1 MELTGGVPLEQSAI
15 MLRSRPASGAIL
27 LVVMPEIRREI
38 IKIAVPVS
46 LETVFQV
53 ALGFVNQVI
62 VGTLGTATIA
72 AVGLANNVLFIGI
85 LCLNVLGSG
94 CSILTSQALGRGDQ
108 AAVSRIA
115 SLSLAVAL
123 LVSSAIAVPLSVF
136 ATPFLA
142 SVGADPE
149 IAVIAGPYLGLMAL
163 TLPLITLSVVASS
176 VFRAIGQPRVPMV
189 VTIAAVALT
198 PFLAWWLVI
207 PLRMGAPGAAL
218 AGVITQGLRALVML
232 GLLFLNARG
241 IRFAWPDG
249 KEARVLLKSMVSLT
263 WPLFVTEILFSGG
276 IFLYALMVERLGTP
290 ELAAFQIVAMLENVF
305 ITASFGLN
313 AAATILV
320 AKAIGRADRSG
331 IWLMSNSILKLG
343 VLSAAGFGVLFA
355 ATGFLLPVFFPNT
368 TPGVQ
373 SWAFWAIMV
382 SAVFQVV
389 KVSNMIFFGVI
400 SSGGDTR
407 FLLLSDFLTVFV
419 LGLPA
424 AYLLAFTFHW
434 GFWGVILGRVIA
446 EETLRVGMFFWRY
459 KTGVWFKLEPAD
471 ESKREIVL
479 T

>member
-1 MELTGGVPLEQSAI
+1 VT
-15 MLRSRPASGAIL
+15 
-27 LVVMPEIRREI
+27 PEIRREI
-38 IKIAVPVS
+38 IKIAIPVS

-62 VGTLGTATIA
+62 VGTVGTATIA

-94 CSILTSQALGRGDQ
+94 CSILISKALGAGDQ
-108 AAVSRIA
+108 LAVSRIA
-115 SLSLAVAL
+115 SLSLAAAL
-123 LVSSAIAVPLSVF
+123 LISSAIAVPLFLF
-136 ATPFLA
+136 AIPFLT
-142 SVGADPE
+142 SVGTAPE
-149 IAVIAGPYLGLMAL
+149 IAVIAGPYLSLSAL
-163 TLPLITLSVVASS
+163 TLPLITLSVVTSS
-176 VFRAIGQPRVPMV
+176 VFRATGQARVPMI
-189 VTIAAVALT
+189 VTISAVALT
-198 PFLAWWLVI
+198 PLLAWWFVI
-207 PLRMGAPGAAL
+207 PMQMGAIGAAL
-218 AGVITQGLRALVML
+218 AGVLTQALRTTVLM
-232 GLLFLNARG
+232 GLLFTTSRG
-241 IRFAWPDG
+241 IRFVWPDAI
-249 KEARVLLKSMVSLT
+249 EARTLLTTMLTLT

-290 ELAAFQIVAMLENVF
+290 ELAAFQIVATLEPVF
-305 ITASFGLN
+305 ITAAFGFN

-320 AKAIGRADRSG
+320 AQAIGRADRPG
-331 IWLMSNSILKLG
+331 IWQTSNSILKLG
-343 VLSAAGFGVLFA
+343 AISAVGFGLLFA
-355 ATGFLLPVFFPNT
+355 ASGFLLPIFFANT
-368 TPGVQ
+368 TPQVQ
-373 SWAFWAIMV
+373 SWAFWAIIV

-407 FLLLSDFLTVFV
+407 FLLFSDFLTVFV

-459 KTGVWFKLEPAD
+459 KTGVWFKLEPSNGAAHD
-471 ESKREIVL
+471 TVL

>member
-1 MELTGGVPLEQSAI
+1 LRLHPSAI
-15 MLRSRPASGAIL
+15 MLRSRQSSGAIL
-27 LVVMPEIRREI
+27 RVVTPDIHPDTTRQI
-38 IKIAVPVS
+38 IKIAIPVS

-53 ALGFVNQVI
+53 ALGFVNQII
-62 VGTLGTATIA
+62 VGMLGTATIA

-94 CSILTSQALGRGDQ
+94 CSILIAKAMGAGDQ
-108 AAVSRIA
+108 LAVSRIA
-115 SLSLAVAL
+115 SLSLLAAL
-123 LVSSAIAVPLSVF
+123 LISSAIAVPLWLF

-149 IAVIAGPYLGLMAL
+149 IALIAGPYMSLMAL
-163 TLPLITLSVVASS
+163 TLPLITLSVVASA

-198 PFLAWWLVI
+198 PLLAWWLVI
-207 PLRMGAPGAAL
+207 PMQMGVSGAAL
-218 AGVITQGLRALVML
+218 AGVITQGLRVVVLI
-232 GLLFLNARG
+232 GLLLNAQG
-241 IRFAWPDG
+241 IRFAWPDAL
-249 KEARVLLKSMVSLT
+249 EAGVLLKSMFTLT

-276 IFLYALMVERLGTP
+276 IFLYALMVERLGTA
-290 ELAAFQIVAMLENVF
+290 ELAAFQIVATLENVF

-320 AKAIGRADRSG
+320 AGAIGRADRPG
-331 IWLMSNSILKLG
+331 IWHTSGSILNLG
-343 VLSAAGFGVLFA
+343 VICAAGFGLLFA
-355 ATGFLLPVFFPNT
+355 ASGFLLPVFFTNT
-368 TPGVQ
+368 TPQVQ
-373 SWAFWAIMV
+373 SWAFWAIIV
-382 SAVFQVV
+382 SGIFQVV

-419 LGLPA
+419 LGLPV
-424 AYLLAFTFHW
+424 AYLLAFVFNW

-446 EETLRVGMFFWRY
+446 EETLRVGMFLWRY
-459 KTGVWFKLEPAD
+459 RSGAWFKLEPEGEA
-471 ESKREIVL
+471 SRETVL

>member
-1 MELTGGVPLEQSAI
+1 MVTGIQSAI
-15 MLRSRPASGAIL
+15 LLRSRPASGAIL
-27 LVVMPEIRREI
+27 LVVTPTTRSETTREI

-72 AVGLANNVLFIGI
+72 AVGLANNILFIGI

-94 CSILTSQALGRGDQ
+94 CSILISRALGAGDQ
-108 AAVSRIA
+108 LAVSRIA
-115 SLSLAVAL
+115 SLSLAAAL
-123 LVSSAIAVPLSVF
+123 LISSAIAVPLSLF
-136 ATPFLA
+136 AGSFLA

-149 IAVIAGPYLGLMAL
+149 IAVIAGPFLSLSAF

-198 PFLAWWLVI
+198 PLLAWWLVI
-207 PLRMGAPGAAL
+207 PLQMGAIGAAL
-218 AGVITQGLRALVML
+218 AGVITQALRALVLL
-232 GLLFLNARG
+232 GLLFTNSRG
-241 IRFAWPDG
+241 IRFVWPDAL
-249 KEARVLLKSMVSLT
+249 EARTLLVTMLTLT

-290 ELAAFQIVAMLENVF
+290 ELAAFQIVATLENVF

-320 AKAIGRADRSG
+320 AQEIGRADQSR
-331 IWLMSNSILKLG
+331 IWLMSGSVLRLG
-343 VLSAAGFGVLFA
+343 VLSSAGFGVLFA
-355 ATGFLLPVFFPNT
+355 TTGFLLPVLFPNT
-368 TPGVQ
+368 TPQVQ
-373 SWAFWAIMV
+373 SWAFWAIIV

-389 KVSNMIFFGVI
+389 KVLNMIYFGVI

-407 FLLLSDFLTVFV
+407 FLLLSDFVTVFV
-419 LGLPA
+419 LGLPV
-424 AYLLAFTFHW
+424 AYLLAFTFKW

-446 EETLRVGMFFWRY
+446 EETIRVGMFFWRY
-459 KTGVWFKLEPAD
+459 KTGAWFKLEPAV
-471 ESKREIVL
+471 ESKRETVL

>member
-1 MELTGGVPLEQSAI
+1 VTSEIQS
-15 MLRSRPASGAIL
+15 
-27 LVVMPEIRREI
+27 ETRREI
-38 IKIAVPVS
+38 IKIAIPVS

-72 AVGLANNVLFIGI
+72 AVGLANNLLFIGI

-94 CSILTSQALGRGDQ
+94 CSILISKALGAGDQ

-123 LVSSAIAVPLSVF
+123 FVSSLIAVPLALF

-149 IAVIAGPYLGLMAL
+149 IARIAGPYLSLTAL
-163 TLPLITLSVVASS
+163 TLPPITLSVVASA
-176 VFRAIGQPRVPMV
+176 VFRATGQPRVPMI

-198 PFLAWWLVI
+198 PLLAWWFVI
-207 PLRMGAPGAAL
+207 PMQMGAIGAAL
-218 AGVITQGLRALVML
+218 AGIITQALRTVVLI
-232 GLLFLNARG
+232 GLLFTNSASSNVQG
-241 IRFAWPDG
+241 IRFVWPDAL
-249 KEARVLLKSMVSLT
+249 EARTLLTTMTTLT

-290 ELAAFQIVAMLENVF
+290 ELAAFQIVATLEPVF
-305 ITASFGLN
+305 ITAAFGFN

-320 AKAIGRADRSG
+320 AQAIGRADRPG
-331 IWLMSNSILKLG
+331 IWLMSRSILQLG
-343 VLSAAGFGVLFA
+343 AISAVGFGLLFA

-368 TPGVQ
+368 TPQVQ
-373 SWAFWAIMV
+373 SWAFWVIIL
-382 SAVFQVV
+382 SAAFQVV

-407 FLLLSDFLTVFV
+407 FLLLSDFVTVFV
-419 LGLPA
+419 LGLPV
-424 AYLLAFTFHW
+424 AYLLAFNFNL
-434 GFWGVILGRVIA
+434 GFWGVIIGRVIA
-446 EETLRVGMFFWRY
+446 EETVRVLMFLWRY
-459 KTGVWFKLEPAD
+459 RSGKWFKLESAPESIPA
-471 ESKREIVL
+471 
-479 T
+479 